1 MESFNIS
8 LKKEVCSLI
17 PKTQE
22 QALACLS
29 AIIKSVGEL
38 SKNKL
43 GEYIVIRTEMLEVFQ
58 FINALTEKIYGKSSI
73 MEISDDTG
81 FNDRIKY
88 EVMLPQ
94 NLTTQILLDTE
105 TAFYD
110 ENKFLCFYNGIS
122 KYIIQTQEQSV
133 EYIKGVYVACG
144 TSNIV
149 LSDKNMLG
157 KKNTGYQMEFVF
169 SSEKLS
175 QDFSVLL
182 AENNII
188 TKQLK
193 RKDFYVVYVQD
204 FEQITSLIG
213 VIGATKAFMAL
224 QNENAVRQMRNN
236 VNRQNNC
243 YSGNITKV
251 VNASV
256 EQLNYIKIIQ
266 DNIGIESLDE
276 SLRNVCYLRLAN
288 PDESLDNLVKL
299 STENLTKSGL
309 YHRFKKLEK
318 IAKEIS

>member
-1 MESFNIS
+1 MESFNLL
-8 LKKEVCSLI
+8 LKKEVCSI
-17 PKTQE
+17 KPKTQE
-22 QALACLS
+22 LALSCLS

-38 SKNKL
+38 SKNNN

-58 FINALTEKIYGKSSI
+58 FINTLTEKVYGKSSNL
-73 MEISDDTG
+73 EISDDTG
-81 FNDRIKY
+81 YNDRVKY
-88 EVMLPQ
+88 EVTLPQ
-94 NLTTQILLDTE
+94 EITTQILLDTE

-110 ENKFLCFYNGIS
+110 ENKYLCFYDGIS
-122 KYIIQTQEQSV
+122 KYIVPTVEQSI
-133 EYIKGVYVACG
+133 EYIKGAYIACG

-149 LSDKNMLG
+149 LSDKESLQG

-182 AENNII
+182 AENDII

-213 VIGATKAFMAL
+213 TLGASKAFMVL
-224 QNENAVRQMRNN
+224 QNENALRDMRNN

-256 EQLNYIKIIQ
+256 EQLNNIKIIQ
-266 DNIGIESLDE
+266 ESIGIENLDE
-276 SLRNVCYLRLAN
+276 SLRNTCYLRLAN

-299 STENLTKSGL
+299 STEKLTKSGL
-309 YHRFKKLEK
+309 YHRFKKIEK
-318 IAKEIS
+318 IAKEC